1 MLDGKAEEGGRV
13 LVVDDDDLGRRVIA
27 RLLGTRFRV
36 MTASSGDHALALL
49 RVHGFD
55 VLLTDQHMLWMTG
68 IELLEQ
74 VRMRHPSLRRVLTSA
89 TCVPGAETYVAI
101 GLVHAVLY
109 KPFDIATAAVAL
121 VGAERSSWSARSSR

>member
-1 MLDGKAEEGGRV
+1 MLDRQAEQGGRV
-13 LVVDDDDLGRRVIA
+13 LVADDDALGRRVIA

-36 MTASSGDHALALL
+36 MTASSGEHALGLL

-74 VRMRHPSLRRVLTSA
+74 VRVHYPSVRRVLTSA
-89 TCVPGAETYVAI
+89 TCVPCVDAYVAI
-101 GLVHAVLY
+101 GLVDAVLY
-109 KPFDIATAAVAL
+109 KPFDLATAAIAL
-121 VGAERSSWSARSSR
+121 AGPERSPWHARSSR